1 MDLKYGDKIIEMQG
15 IIVEIQDGAVAL
27 DLKGRL
33 GYLKVPMRMLITD
46 YPLRI
51 GQEVGFKMSFL
62 EVLSEEAN
70 EKYVSNIE
78 TRKRKEG
85 NV

>member
-15 IIVEIQDGAVAL
+15 VIVEVHDGCVAI

-33 GYLKVPMRMLITD
+33 GYFKIPMRMLITD
-46 YPLRI
+46 YPLKV
-51 GQEVGFKMSFL
+51 GQEIGFKMSFV
-62 EVLSEEAN
+62 EVLSEEVN

-78 TRKRKEG
+78 MRNRKEG
-85 NV
+85 KV